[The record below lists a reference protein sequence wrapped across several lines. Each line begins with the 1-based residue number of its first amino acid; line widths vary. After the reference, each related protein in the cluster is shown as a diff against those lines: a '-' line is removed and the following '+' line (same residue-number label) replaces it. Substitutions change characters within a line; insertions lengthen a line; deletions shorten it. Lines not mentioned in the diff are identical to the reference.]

1 MQWIIA
7 KEKLY
12 VKNGLMMEKFAQ
24 IHYLNK
30 GHEIYRVQDMLEFI
44 KILQDNELFNLIT
57 QFPKAIDF
65 LVIENNPDKPLNLYF
80 VEVKSCWDMIRPYQ
94 RNIIKKIIK
103 LGYEV
108 RLFYKNNSESN
119 HGEIILNEFDL
130 DCKSVNI
137 DIKTKLC
144 EMNVFPF
151 LYYMSYWNPETQI
164 KNFFENNLGDT
175 NGIKCKN
182 RR

>member
-1 MQWIIA
+1 
-7 KEKLY
+7 
-12 VKNGLMMEKFAQ
+12 MEKFAQ
-24 IHYLNK
+24 IHYWNQ
-30 GHEIYRVQDMLEFI
+30 GYDIYRVEDMLEFI
-44 KILQDNELFNLIT
+44 KILQDNELFNLLT

-65 LVIENNPDKPLNLYF
+65 LVIENKANKPLNLYF
-80 VEVKSCWDMIRPYQ
+80 IEVKSCWDMIRPYQ

-130 DCKSVNI
+130 DYRWVNV

-151 LYYMSYWNPETQI
+151 LYYMSYWNPEKQI
-164 KNFFENNLGDT
+164 KNFFENNLGD
-175 NGIKCKN
+175 KHESKN
-182 RR
+182 NNLS